1 MLKKITAILISV
13 LLIVSI
19 MPVSIFA
26 AETTSGTTGDCTWTL
41 DGTVLT
47 ISGNGEMG
55 NYSEFE
61 RTPWGWNITE
71 AIIKSGVVNIG
82 SCAFRNR
89 RELASIT
96 IPDSV
101 TSIGYDAFS
110 GCTSLTSITI
120 PDSVT
125 SIGSYAFHDTAYYNN
140 NANWKN
146 DVLYISNHLIKAK
159 DRISGDYVI
168 KGGTKCIA
176 NNAFS
181 NCTGLTSI
189 TIPDSVTSISFGA
202 FQSCT
207 GLTSITIPDSVTS
220 IGYDAFSGC
229 TSLTSITIPDSVTS
243 IGSYAFHDTAYY
255 NNNANW
261 KNDVLYISNH
271 LIKAKDRISG
281 DYVIK
286 GGTKCIANNAFSN
299 CTGLTS
305 ITIPDS
311 VTSISFG
318 AFQSCTGL
326 TSITIPD
333 SVTSIGNSAFY
344 GCTGLKEVHIS
355 SVEKWCNIDF
365 ASNVYYGRD
374 TANPLYYAH
383 NLYINGEKVTDLVIP
398 DSVTNIVDY
407 AFVGCTGLKS
417 VTVPESVE
425 FIGRYAFSACS
436 DDLLMITDNL
446 TAYNYARSNGINL
459 KTNLDLRYPGQENNP
474 VVSFEVLDVSIIE
487 NSCGTQMD
495 DYYYYLKNGKGFSD
509 YFRCIA
515 TYKDGEKRYD
525 FIRMDQLDLKS
536 QETEHWTVGNTYSV
550 KVTAFEGIEG
560 TVNISIIKNPIE
572 KIEIEDVTGEEGLIE
587 QYGYLGYRSDTLS
600 CYWTEPKYKVTLSD
614 GTVLTSASDGLTANY
629 IVIENIKYSLIVD
642 KSIDLGNIHPG
653 DTSVINAELAGM
665 KLSYRLNIVECPF
678 KSIHVDDMNIR
689 KDPTSTW
696 YDYEPQSGFVEL
708 QNGDKLP
715 IESSDFG
722 GSPYVTLDGRKYYIK
737 YNSQMQYNTT
747 FVPGNSYDIATW
759 IGNCRSTYKVNV
771 LESIS
776 VSKIDLLTQPTK
788 TEYIKGE
795 MLDLTGAVLR
805 LYYSDGDYED
815 ITVTESSFFR
825 YYYEVYSTKLSYGGK
840 IYWHCLSNIGSGISV
855 KLNVFQNEF
864 ECIVNVRQSNWK
876 NIEIRDLYGANPTLA
891 VTYKSGAVSEFKIK
905 GIEAVGGYGD
915 ADPWFVNNGGG
926 SKLIYTDI
934 GIFYAETYEW
944 LDGCVWY
951 FNVYLNDKTIKSNT
965 IRGRR
970 SHIIGD
976 LDSDGEITDWDGVT
990 MARYLA
996 GWGVD
1001 ILYKDAL
1008 DLDGDGEIT
1017 DWDGVLLDR
1026 FLAGWDIKLN

>member
-1 MLKKITAILISV
+1 MLKKITAVLISV

-47 ISGNGEMG
+47 IRGNGKMDD
-55 NYSEFE
+55 YSEIG

-71 AIIKSGVVNIG
+71 AIIKNGVVNIG

-189 TIPDSVTSISFGA
+189 TIPDSVTSI
-202 FQSCT
+202 
-207 GLTSITIPDSVTS
+207 
-220 IGYDAFSGC
+220 
-229 TSLTSITIPDSVTS
+229 
-243 IGSYAFHDTAYY
+243 
-255 NNNANW
+255 
-261 KNDVLYISNH
+261 
-271 LIKAKDRISG
+271 
-281 DYVIK
+281 
-286 GGTKCIANNAFSN
+286 
-299 CTGLTS
+299 
-305 ITIPDS
+305 
-311 VTSISFG
+311 
-318 AFQSCTGL
+318 
-326 TSITIPD
+326 
-333 SVTSIGNSAFY
+333 GNSAFY

-383 NLYINGEKVTDLVIP
+383 NLYLNGEKVTDLVIP
-398 DSVTNIVDY
+398 DGVTNIGDY

-425 FIGRYAFSACS
+425 YIGRYAFSACP

-446 TAYNYARSNGINL
+446 IACNYARSNGINL
-459 KTNLDLRYPGQENNP
+459 KTNLDPRYPGQYNNP

-495 DYYYYLKNGKGFSD
+495 DYYYYLKNDKGFSD
-509 YFRCIA
+509 FRCIA

-550 KVTAFEGIEG
+550 KVTAFGGIEG

-587 QYGYLGYRSDTLS
+587 QSGDLGYYSDTVS
-600 CYWTEPKYKVTLSD
+600 YNWTEPKYKVTLSD
-614 GTVLTSASDGLTANY
+614 GTVLTSASDADNANY

-653 DTSVINAELAGM
+653 DTYVINAELADM

-715 IESSDFG
+715 IEPSDFR
-722 GSPYVTLDGRKYYIK
+722 GSPYVTLNGRKYSIEYDR
-737 YNSQMQYNTT
+737 QAQYDTT

-805 LYYSDGDYED
+805 LHYSDGDYED
-815 ITVTESSFFR
+815 ITVTESSFSR

-840 IYWHCLSNIGSGISV
+840 IYWHCLSNIGSSISV

-876 NIEIRDLYGANPTLA
+876 SIEIRDLYGADPTLA
-891 VTYKSGAVSEFKIK
+891 VTYKSGAVSEFNIK
-905 GIEAVGGYGD
+905 GIEAVGGFGD
-915 ADPWFVNNGGG
+915 GDSWSANNGGG

-976 LDSDGEITDWDGVT
+976 LDRDGEITDWDGVT

-996 GWGVD
+996 GWDVD

>member
-1 MLKKITAILISV
+1 MKGAKKMLKKITAILISV

-26 AETTSGTTGDCTWTL
+26 AEVTSGTTGDCTWTL

-47 ISGNGEMG
+47 ISGNGKMDD
-55 NYSEFE
+55 YSDIG

-71 AIIKSGVVNIG
+71 AIIKNGVVNIG
-82 SCAFRNR
+82 SYAFRNR

-125 SIGSYAFHDTAYYNN
+125 SIGDFAFHDTAYYNN
-140 NANWKN
+140 NANWEN

-159 DRISGDYVI
+159 DRVSGDYVI

-176 NNAFS
+176 YNAFS

-189 TIPDSVTSISFGA
+189 TIPDSVTSIG
-202 FQSCT
+202 
-207 GLTSITIPDSVTS
+207 
-220 IGYDAFSGC
+220 GYAFSDC

-243 IGSYAFHDTAYY
+243 IDHD
-255 NNNANW
+255 
-261 KNDVLYISNH
+261 
-271 LIKAKDRISG
+271 
-281 DYVIK
+281 
-286 GGTKCIANNAFSN
+286 AFSG
-299 CTGLTS
+299 CTGLTNV
-305 ITIPDS
+305 TIGNS
-311 VTSISFG
+311 VTR
-318 AFQSCTGL
+318 
-326 TSITIPD
+326 
-333 SVTSIGNSAFY
+333 IGYSAFY

-365 ASNVYYGRD
+365 ASNVYYDRD

-383 NLYINGEKVTDLVIP
+383 NLYLNGEKVTDLVIP
-398 DSVTNIVDY
+398 DGVTNIGDY

-425 FIGRYAFSACS
+425 YIGRYAFSACP

-446 TAYNYARSNGINL
+446 IACNYARSNGINL
-459 KTNLDLRYPGQENNP
+459 KTNLDPRYPGQYNNP

-495 DYYYYLKNGKGFSD
+495 DYYYYLKNDKGFSD
-509 YFRCIA
+509 FRCIA
-515 TYKDGEKRYD
+515 TYKDGEKGYN
-525 FIRMDQLDLKS
+525 FIGMDQLDLKS

-550 KVTAFEGIEG
+550 KVTAFGGIEG

-587 QYGYLGYRSDTLS
+587 QSGDLGYYSDTVS
-600 CYWTEPKYKVTLSD
+600 YNWTEPKYKVTLSD
-614 GTVLTSASDGLTANY
+614 GTVLTSASDADNANY

-653 DTSVINAELAGM
+653 DTYVINAELADM

-696 YDYEPQSGFVEL
+696 YDYEPQSEFVEL

-715 IESSDFG
+715 IEPSDFR
-722 GSPYVTLDGRKYYIK
+722 GSPYVTLNGRKYSIEYDR
-737 YNSQMQYNTT
+737 QAQYDTT

-805 LYYSDGDYED
+805 LHYSDGDYED
-815 ITVTESSFFR
+815 ITVTESSFSR

-840 IYWHCLSNIGSGISV
+840 IYWHCLSNIGSSISV

-876 NIEIRDLYGANPTLA
+876 SIEIRDLYGADPTLA
-891 VTYKSGAVSEFKIK
+891 VTYKSGAVSEFNIK
-905 GIEAVGGYGD
+905 GIEAVGGSGG
-915 ADPWFVNNGGG
+915 ADPWFGNNGGG

-976 LDSDGEITDWDGVT
+976 LDRDGEITDWDGVT

>member
-1 MLKKITAILISV
+1 MLKKITAVLISV

-47 ISGNGEMG
+47 IRGNGKMDD
-55 NYSEFE
+55 YSEIE

-71 AIIKSGVVNIG
+71 AIIKNGVVNIG

-125 SIGSYAFHDTAYYNN
+125 SIGDFAFHDTAYYNN

-189 TIPDSVTSISFGA
+189 TIPDSVTSIDYDA
-202 FQSCT
+202 FSGCTGLTNVTIGNGVLSIDRNAFSYCT

-220 IGYDAFSGC
+220 IG
-229 TSLTSITIPDSVTS
+229 T
-243 IGSYAFHDTAYY
+243 
-255 NNNANW
+255 
-261 KNDVLYISNH
+261 
-271 LIKAKDRISG
+271 
-281 DYVIK
+281 
-286 GGTKCIANNAFSN
+286 
-299 CTGLTS
+299 
-305 ITIPDS
+305 
-311 VTSISFG
+311 
-318 AFQSCTGL
+318 
-326 TSITIPD
+326 
-333 SVTSIGNSAFY
+333 SAFY

-365 ASNVYYGRD
+365 ASGVYYGRD

-383 NLYINGEKVTDLVIP
+383 NLYLNGEKVTDLVIP
-398 DSVTNIVDY
+398 DGVTNIGDY

-425 FIGRYAFSACS
+425 YIGRYAFSACP

-446 TAYNYARSNGINL
+446 IACNYARSNGINL
-459 KTNLDLRYPGQENNP
+459 KTNLDPRYPGQYNNP

-495 DYYYYLKNGKGFSD
+495 DYYYYLKNDKGFSD
-509 YFRCIA
+509 FRCIA
-515 TYKDGEKRYD
+515 TYKDGEKGYN
-525 FIRMDQLDLKS
+525 FIGMDQLDLKS

-550 KVTAFEGIEG
+550 KVTAFGGIEG

-572 KIEIEDVTGEEGLIE
+572 KIEIEDVTGEEGLID
-587 QYGYLGYRSDTLS
+587 QYGDLGYYSDTVS
-600 CYWTEPKYKVTLSD
+600 YNWTEPKYKVTLSD
-614 GTVLTSASDGLTANY
+614 GTVLTSASDGLTVNY
-629 IVIENIKYSLIVD
+629 IVIGNIRYSLIVD

-653 DTSVINAELAGM
+653 DTYVINAELADM

-715 IESSDFG
+715 IESSDFR
-722 GSPYVTLDGRKYYIK
+722 GSPYVTLNGRKYSIEYDR
-737 YNSQMQYNTT
+737 QAQYDTT

-805 LYYSDGDYED
+805 LHYSDGDYED
-815 ITVTESSFFR
+815 MTVTESSFSR

-840 IYWHCLSNIGSGISV
+840 IYWHCLSNIGSSISV

-876 NIEIRDLYGANPTLA
+876 SIEIRDLYGADPTLA
-891 VTYKSGAVSEFKIK
+891 VTYKSGAVSEFNIK
-905 GIEAVGGYGD
+905 GIEAVGGFGD
-915 ADPWFVNNGGG
+915 GDSWSANNGGG

-976 LDSDGEITDWDGVT
+976 LDRDGEITDWDGVT

-996 GWGVD
+996 GWDVD

>member
-26 AETTSGTTGDCTWTL
+26 VETTSGTTGDCTWTL

-47 ISGNGEMG
+47 ISGNGKMDYHE
-55 NYSEFE
+55 
-61 RTPWGWNITE
+61 TPWGKNITE
-71 AIIKSGVVNIG
+71 VIIKEG
-82 SCAFRNR
+82 
-89 RELASIT
+89 
-96 IPDSV
+96 V
-101 TSIGYDAFS
+101 TSIGGRAF
-110 GCTSLTSITI
+110 
-120 PDSVT
+120 
-125 SIGSYAFHDTAYYNN
+125 Y
-140 NANWKN
+140 
-146 DVLYISNHLIKAK
+146 
-159 DRISGDYVI
+159 R
-168 KGGTKCIA
+168 
-176 NNAFS
+176 
-181 NCTGLTSI
+181 
-189 TIPDSVTSISFGA
+189 
-202 FQSCT
+202 CT

-220 IGYDAFSGC
+220 IGSSAF
-229 TSLTSITIPDSVTS
+229 
-243 IGSYAFHDTAYY
+243 Y
-255 NNNANW
+255 
-261 KNDVLYISNH
+261 
-271 LIKAKDRISG
+271 R
-281 DYVIK
+281 
-286 GGTKCIANNAFSN
+286 

-311 VTSISFG
+311 VTNIGDYAFSSCTGLMNVTIPDSVTSIG
-318 AFQSCTGL
+318 EHAFSGCTGLTSITIPDSVTNIGDYAFSGCTGLKEVHISSIEKWCNINFEDSYANPLYYAHDLYLNGEKIVNLVIPDSVTSIGNYAFSGCTGL

-333 SVTSIGNSAFY
+333 SVTSIGNYAFS
-344 GCTGLKEVHIS
+344 GCTGLTSITIPDSVTSIGSLAFDSCKIKELIIADGSKTVTGTMVICRRTLEKVTIPDSVTSIGSLAFRHCGSLNEVHITS
-355 SVEKWCNIDF
+355 IEKWCNIDF
-365 ASNVYYGRD
+365 ASHIEGP
-374 TANPLYYAH
+374 ANPLYYAH
-383 NLYINGEKVTDLVIP
+383 NLYLNGEKVTDLVIP
-398 DSVTNIVDY
+398 DGVTNIGDY

-425 FIGRYAFSACS
+425 YIGRYAFSACP

-446 TAYNYARSNGINL
+446 IACDYARSNGINL
-459 KTNLDLRYPGQENNP
+459 KTNLDPRYPGQENNP

-525 FIRMDQLDLKS
+525 FIRMYQLDLKS

-550 KVTAFEGIEG
+550 KVTAFGGIEG

-572 KIEIEDVTGEEGLIE
+572 KIEIEDVTGEEGLID
-587 QYGYLGYRSDTLS
+587 QYGGLGYRSDTVS
-600 CYWTEPKYKVTLSD
+600 YNWTEPKYKVTLSD
-614 GTVLTSASDGLTANY
+614 GTVLTSASDADNANY
-629 IVIENIKYSLIVD
+629 IVIGNIKYPLIVD

-653 DTSVINAELAGM
+653 DTYVINAELAGM

-696 YDYEPQSGFVEL
+696 YDYEPQNGFVEL

-722 GSPYVTLDGRKYYIK
+722 GSPYVTLDGRRYSIK
-737 YNSQMQYNTT
+737 YDRQAQYDTT

-805 LYYSDGDYED
+805 LHYSDGDYED
-815 ITVTESSFFR
+815 ITVTESSFSR

-840 IYWHCLSNIGSGISV
+840 IYWHCLSNIGSSISV

-876 NIEIRDLYGANPTLA
+876 SIEIRDLYGSDPTLA
-891 VTYKSGAVSEFKIK
+891 VTYKSGAVSEFNIK
-905 GIEAVGGYGD
+905 GIEAVGASGG
-915 ADPWFVNNGGG
+915 ADPWFGNNGGG

-1001 ILYKDAL
+1001 ILFKDAL

>member
-47 ISGNGEMG
+47 ISGNGKMDD
-55 NYSEFE
+55 YSDIG

-71 AIIKSGVVNIG
+71 AIIKNGVVNIG
-82 SCAFRNR
+82 SYAFRNR

-176 NNAFS
+176 DDAFS
-181 NCTGLTSI
+181 NCTGLK
-189 TIPDSVTSISFGA
+189 SV
-202 FQSCT
+202 
-207 GLTSITIPDSVTS
+207 TIPDSVTS
-220 IGYDAFSGC
+220 IGGYSFSDC
-229 TSLTSITIPDSVTS
+229 TSL
-243 IGSYAFHDTAYY
+243 
-255 NNNANW
+255 
-261 KNDVLYISNH
+261 K
-271 LIKAKDRISG
+271 
-281 DYVIK
+281 
-286 GGTKCIANNAFSN
+286 
-299 CTGLTS
+299 
-305 ITIPDS
+305 
-311 VTSISFG
+311 
-318 AFQSCTGL
+318 
-326 TSITIPD
+326 SITIPD

-383 NLYINGEKVTDLVIP
+383 NLYLNGEKVTDLVIP
-398 DSVTNIVDY
+398 DGVTNIGDY
-407 AFVGCTGLKS
+407 AFIGCTGLKS

-425 FIGRYAFSACS
+425 YIGRYAFSACP

-446 TAYNYARSNGINL
+446 IACDYARSNGINL
-459 KTNLDLRYPGQENNP
+459 KTNLDPRYPGQENNP

-509 YFRCIA
+509 FRCIA

-550 KVTAFEGIEG
+550 KVTAFGGIEG

-587 QYGYLGYRSDTLS
+587 QSGDLGYYSDTVS
-600 CYWTEPKYKVTLSD
+600 YNWTEPKYKVTLSD
-614 GTVLTSASDGLTANY
+614 GTVLKSTSDADNANY
-629 IVIENIKYSLIVD
+629 IVIGNIKYSLIVD

-653 DTSVINAELAGM
+653 DTYVINAELAGM

-722 GSPYVTLDGRKYYIK
+722 GSPYVTLDGRKYYIE
-737 YNSQMQYNTT
+737 YNSQMQYDTS

-815 ITVTESSFFR
+815 ITVTESSFSR

-840 IYWHCLSNIGSGISV
+840 IYWHCLSNIGSSISV

-876 NIEIRDLYGANPTLA
+876 SIEIRDLYGSDPTLA
-891 VTYKSGAVSEFKIK
+891 VTYKSGAVSEFNIK
-905 GIEAVGGYGD
+905 GIEAVGASGD
-915 ADPWFVNNGGG
+915 ADPWFGNNGGG

-996 GWGVD
+996 GWDVD

>member
-1 MLKKITAILISV
+1 MLKKIAAILISV
-13 LLIVSI
+13 LLIVPI

-82 SCAFRNR
+82 SYAFRNR
-89 RELASIT
+89 SELASIT

-101 TSIGYDAFS
+101 TRIGEDAF
-110 GCTSLTSITI
+110 
-120 PDSVT
+120 
-125 SIGSYAFHDTAYYNN
+125 YNTAYYNN
-140 NANWKN
+140 NANWEN

-159 DRISGDYVI
+159 NRISGAYVI
-168 KGGTKCIA
+168 KDGTKCIA
-176 NNAFS
+176 DHAFS
-181 NCTGLTSI
+181 YCTGLTSI
-189 TIPDSVTSISFGA
+189 TV
-202 FQSCT
+202 
-207 GLTSITIPDSVTS
+207 PDSVTS
-220 IGYDAFSGC
+220 IGKYAFSGC
-229 TSLTSITIPDSVTS
+229 T
-243 IGSYAFHDTAYY
+243 
-255 NNNANW
+255 
-261 KNDVLYISNH
+261 
-271 LIKAKDRISG
+271 
-281 DYVIK
+281 
-286 GGTKCIANNAFSN
+286 
-299 CTGLTS
+299 GLT
-305 ITIPDS
+305 
-311 VTSISFG
+311 
-318 AFQSCTGL
+318 
-326 TSITIPD
+326 
-333 SVTSIGNSAFY
+333 
-344 GCTGLKEVHIS
+344 EVHIS
-355 SVEKWCNIDF
+355 SVEKWCNIGF

-383 NLYINGEKVTDLVIP
+383 DLYLNGEKVTDLVIP
-398 DSVTNIVDY
+398 DGVTNIVDY

-459 KTNLDLRYPGQENNP
+459 KTNLDLRYPDQENNP

-515 TYKDGEKRYD
+515 TYKDGEKLYS

-550 KVTAFEGIEG
+550 KVTAFGGIEG

-587 QYGYLGYRSDTLS
+587 QYGHLGYYSDTLS
-600 CYWTEPKYKVTLSD
+600 YYWTEPKYKVTLSD
-614 GTVLTSASDGLTANY
+614 GTVLTSTSDGLTANY

-653 DTSVINAELAGM
+653 DTRVINAELAGM
-665 KLSYRLNIVECPF
+665 KLSYRLNIVGCPF

-722 GSPYVTLDGRKYYIK
+722 GSPYVTLDGRKYYIE
-737 YNSQMQYNTT
+737 YNSQMQYDAT

-795 MLDLTGAVLR
+795 MLDLTGAELR
-805 LYYSDGDYED
+805 IHYSDGDYED
-815 ITVTESSFFR
+815 ITVTESSFSR

-876 NIEIRDLYGANPTLA
+876 SIEIRDLYGANPTLA

-905 GIEAVGGYGD
+905 GIEAVGGSGD
-915 ADPWFVNNGGG
+915 GDPWSCNNGGG
-926 SKLIYTDI
+926 SKLIYTEI

-970 SHIIGD
+970 NYITVGD
-976 LDSDGEITDWDGVT
+976 LDRDGEITDWDGVT

-1008 DLDGDGEIT
+1008 DLDGDGAIT

>member
-26 AETTSGTTGDCTWTL
+26 AEVTSGTTGDCTWTL

-47 ISGNGEMG
+47 ISGNGKMDD
-55 NYSEFE
+55 YSDIG

-71 AIIKSGVVNIG
+71 AIIKNGVVNIG
-82 SCAFRNR
+82 SYAFRNR

-101 TSIGYDAFS
+101 TSIGWQAFS
-110 GCTSLTSITI
+110 GCTGLTTITI

-125 SIGSYAFHDTAYYNN
+125 SIGDFAFHDTAYYNN
-140 NANWKN
+140 NANWEN

-159 DRISGDYVI
+159 VRISGDYVI

-176 NNAFS
+176 YNAFS

-189 TIPDSVTSISFGA
+189 TIPDSVTSIGGYA
-202 FQSCT
+202 FYGCTSLTSITIPDSVTSIDHDAFSGCTGLTNVTIGNGVLSIDRNAFSYCT

-220 IGYDAFSGC
+220 IG
-229 TSLTSITIPDSVTS
+229 T
-243 IGSYAFHDTAYY
+243 
-255 NNNANW
+255 
-261 KNDVLYISNH
+261 
-271 LIKAKDRISG
+271 
-281 DYVIK
+281 
-286 GGTKCIANNAFSN
+286 
-299 CTGLTS
+299 
-305 ITIPDS
+305 
-311 VTSISFG
+311 
-318 AFQSCTGL
+318 
-326 TSITIPD
+326 
-333 SVTSIGNSAFY
+333 SAFY

-365 ASNVYYGRD
+365 ASGVYHDRD

-383 NLYINGEKVTDLVIP
+383 NLYLNGEKVTDLVIP
-398 DSVTNIVDY
+398 DGVTNIGDY

-425 FIGRYAFSACS
+425 YIGRYAFSACP

-446 TAYNYARSNGINL
+446 IACNYARSNGINL
-459 KTNLDLRYPGQENNP
+459 KTNLDPRYPGQYNNP

-495 DYYYYLKNGKGFSD
+495 DYYYYLKNDKGFSD
-509 YFRCIA
+509 FRCIA

-550 KVTAFEGIEG
+550 KVTAFGGIEG

-587 QYGYLGYRSDTLS
+587 QSGDLGYYSDTVS
-600 CYWTEPKYKVTLSD
+600 YNWTEPKYKVTLSD
-614 GTVLTSASDGLTANY
+614 GTVLTSASDADNANY

-653 DTSVINAELAGM
+653 DTYVINAELADM

-715 IESSDFG
+715 IEPSDFR
-722 GSPYVTLDGRKYYIK
+722 GSPYVTLNGRKYSIEYDR
-737 YNSQMQYNTT
+737 QAQYDTT

-805 LYYSDGDYED
+805 LHYSDGDYED
-815 ITVTESSFFR
+815 ITVTESSFSR

-840 IYWHCLSNIGSGISV
+840 IYWHCLSNIGSSISV

-876 NIEIRDLYGANPTLA
+876 SIEIRDLYGADPTLA
-891 VTYKSGAVSEFKIK
+891 VTYKSGAVSEFNIK
-905 GIEAVGGYGD
+905 GIEAVGGSGG
-915 ADPWFVNNGGG
+915 ADPWFGNNGGG

-976 LDSDGEITDWDGVT
+976 LDRDGEITDWDGVT

>member
-26 AETTSGTTGDCTWTL
+26 AEVTSGTTGDCTWTL

-89 RELASIT
+89 SELASIT

-101 TSIGYDAFS
+101 TRIGDDAF
-110 GCTSLTSITI
+110 
-120 PDSVT
+120 
-125 SIGSYAFHDTAYYNN
+125 YNTAYYNN
-140 NANWKN
+140 NANWEN

-159 DRISGDYVI
+159 NRISGAYVI
-168 KGGTKCIA
+168 KDGTKCIA
-176 NNAFS
+176 NSAFS
-181 NCTGLTSI
+181 HCTGLTSI
-189 TIPDSVTSISFGA
+189 TIPDSMTSISFGA

-220 IGYDAFSGC
+220 IG
-229 TSLTSITIPDSVTS
+229 
-243 IGSYAFHDTAYY
+243 
-255 NNNANW
+255 
-261 KNDVLYISNH
+261 
-271 LIKAKDRISG
+271 R
-281 DYVIK
+281 
-286 GGTKCIANNAFSN
+286 
-299 CTGLTS
+299 
-305 ITIPDS
+305 
-311 VTSISFG
+311 
-318 AFQSCTGL
+318 
-326 TSITIPD
+326 
-333 SVTSIGNSAFY
+333 SAFY
-344 GCTGLKEVHIS
+344 SCTGLKEVHIS

-383 NLYINGEKVTDLVIP
+383 NLYLNDEKVTDLVIP
-398 DSVTNIVDY
+398 DSVTNIGDN

-459 KTNLDLRYPGQENNP
+459 KTSLDPRYPGQYNNP

-495 DYYYYLKNGKGFSD
+495 DYYYYLKNGKGFSN
-509 YFRCIA
+509 FRCIA
-515 TYKDGEKRYD
+515 TYKDGEKGYD
-525 FIRMDQLDLKS
+525 FISMDQLDLKS

-550 KVTAFEGIEG
+550 KVTAFGGIEG

-587 QYGYLGYRSDTLS
+587 QYGGLGYYSDTLS
-600 CYWTEPKYKVTLSD
+600 YYWTEPKYKVTLSD
-614 GTVLTSASDGLTANY
+614 GTVLTSTSDAGNDNY
-629 IVIENIKYSLIVD
+629 IVIGNIQYSLIVD

-653 DTSVINAELAGM
+653 DTRVINAELAGM
-665 KLSYRLNIVECPF
+665 KSDYRLNIAECPF

-715 IESSDFG
+715 IEPPDFR
-722 GSPYVTLDGRKYYIK
+722 GSPYVTLDGRKYYIE
-737 YNSQMQYNTT
+737 YNSQMQYDTI

-795 MLDLTGAVLR
+795 MLDLTGAELR
-805 LYYSDGDYED
+805 LHYSDGDYED
-815 ITVTESSFFR
+815 ITVTESSYSHGF
-825 YYYEVYSTKLSYGGK
+825 YGYYEVYSTKLSCGDEIGG
-840 IYWHCLSNIGSGISV
+840 HCLSNIGSSISV

-876 NIEIRDLYGANPTLA
+876 SIEIRDLYGADPTLA

-905 GIEAVGGYGD
+905 GIEAVGGYGG
-915 ADPWFVNNGGG
+915 ADPWFAVNNDSGPQP
-926 SKLIYTDI
+926 IYTDI

>member
-47 ISGNGEMG
+47 ISGNGKMDD
-55 NYSEFE
+55 YSDIV

-71 AIIKSGVVNIG
+71 AIIKNGVVNIG
-82 SCAFRNR
+82 SYAFRNR

-101 TSIGYDAFS
+101 TSIGWQAFS
-110 GCTSLTSITI
+110 GCMQLTNITI

-125 SIGSYAFHDTAYYNN
+125 RIEEDAFYDTAYDND
-140 NANWKN
+140 NANWEN

-159 DRISGDYVI
+159 DTINGVYVI
-168 KGGTKCIA
+168 KDGTKCIA
-176 NNAFS
+176 NYAF
-181 NCTGLTSI
+181 TR
-189 TIPDSVTSISFGA
+189 
-202 FQSCT
+202 CT

-220 IGYDAFSGC
+220 IGGYAFSHC

-243 IGSYAFHDTAYY
+243 IDHD
-255 NNNANW
+255 
-261 KNDVLYISNH
+261 
-271 LIKAKDRISG
+271 
-281 DYVIK
+281 
-286 GGTKCIANNAFSN
+286 AFSG
-299 CTGLTS
+299 CTGLTNV
-305 ITIPDS
+305 TIGNS
-311 VTSISFG
+311 VTRIGYS
-318 AFQSCTGL
+318 AFYGCTSL
-326 TSITIPD
+326 TNITIPD

-383 NLYINGEKVTDLVIP
+383 NLYLNGEKVTDLVIP
-398 DSVTNIVDY
+398 DGVTNIGDY

-425 FIGRYAFSACS
+425 YIGRYAFSACP

-446 TAYNYARSNGINL
+446 IACDYARSNGINL
-459 KTNLDLRYPGQENNP
+459 KTNLDPRYPGQYNNP

-509 YFRCIA
+509 FRCIA

-550 KVTAFEGIEG
+550 KVTAFGGIEG

-587 QYGYLGYRSDTLS
+587 QSGDLGYYSDTVS
-600 CYWTEPKYKVTLSD
+600 YNWTEPKYKVTLSD
-614 GTVLTSASDGLTANY
+614 GTVLKSTSDADNANY
-629 IVIENIKYSLIVD
+629 IAIGNIKYSLIVD

-653 DTSVINAELAGM
+653 DTYVINAELAGM

-722 GSPYVTLDGRKYYIK
+722 GSPYVTLDGRKYYIE
-737 YNSQMQYNTT
+737 YNSQMQYDTS

-815 ITVTESSFFR
+815 ITVTESSFSR

-840 IYWHCLSNIGSGISV
+840 IYWHCLSNIGSSISV

-876 NIEIRDLYGANPTLA
+876 SIEIRDLYGADPTLA
-891 VTYKSGAVSEFKIK
+891 VTYKSGSVSEFNIK
-905 GIEAVGGYGD
+905 GIEAVGGSGG
-915 ADPWFVNNGGG
+915 ADPWFGNNGGG

-1001 ILYKDAL
+1001 ILFKDAL

>member
-47 ISGNGEMG
+47 ISGNGKMDD
-55 NYSEFE
+55 YSDIG

-71 AIIKSGVVNIG
+71 AIIKNGVVNIG
-82 SCAFRNR
+82 SYAFRNR

-101 TSIGYDAFS
+101 TSIGWQAFS
-110 GCTSLTSITI
+110 GCMQLTNITI

-125 SIGSYAFHDTAYYNN
+125 RIGEDAFSDTAYYND
-140 NANWKN
+140 NANWEN
-146 DVLYISNHLIKAK
+146 NVLYISNHLIKAK
-159 DRISGDYVI
+159 SRISGDYVI

-176 NNAFS
+176 DNAFS
-181 NCTGLTSI
+181 NCTGLTS
-189 TIPDSVTSISFGA
+189 V
-202 FQSCT
+202 
-207 GLTSITIPDSVTS
+207 TIPDSVTS
-220 IGYDAFSGC
+220 IGGYAFSHC
-229 TSLTSITIPDSVTS
+229 TS
-243 IGSYAFHDTAYY
+243 
-255 NNNANW
+255 
-261 KNDVLYISNH
+261 
-271 LIKAKDRISG
+271 
-281 DYVIK
+281 
-286 GGTKCIANNAFSN
+286 
-299 CTGLTS
+299 
-305 ITIPDS
+305 
-311 VTSISFG
+311 
-318 AFQSCTGL
+318 L

-383 NLYINGEKVTDLVIP
+383 NLYLNGEKVTDLVIP
-398 DSVTNIVDY
+398 DGVTNIGDY

-425 FIGRYAFSACS
+425 YIGRYAFSACP

-446 TAYNYARSNGINL
+446 IACDYARSNGINL
-459 KTNLDLRYPGQENNP
+459 KTNLDPRYPGQYNNP

-509 YFRCIA
+509 FRCIA

-525 FIRMDQLDLKS
+525 FITMDQLDLKS

-550 KVTAFEGIEG
+550 KVTAFGGIEG

-587 QYGYLGYRSDTLS
+587 QSGDLGYYSDTVS
-600 CYWTEPKYKVTLSD
+600 YNWTEPKYKVTLSD
-614 GTVLTSASDGLTANY
+614 GTVLKSTSDADNANY
-629 IVIENIKYSLIVD
+629 IVIGNIKYSLIVD

-653 DTSVINAELAGM
+653 DTYVINAELAGM

-715 IESSDFG
+715 IEPSDFR
-722 GSPYVTLDGRKYYIK
+722 GSPYVTLDGRKYYIE
-737 YNSQMQYNTT
+737 YNSQMQYDTS

-805 LYYSDGDYED
+805 LHYSDGDYED
-815 ITVTESSFFR
+815 ITVTESSFSR

-840 IYWHCLSNIGSGISV
+840 IYWHCLSNIGSSISV

-876 NIEIRDLYGANPTLA
+876 SIEIRDLYGSDPTLA
-891 VTYKSGAVSEFKIK
+891 VTYKSGAVSEFNIK
-905 GIEAVGGYGD
+905 GIEAVGASGG
-915 ADPWFVNNGGG
+915 ADPWFGNNGGG

-1001 ILYKDAL
+1001 ILFKDAL

>member
-1 MLKKITAILISV
+1 MLKKITAVLISV

-47 ISGNGEMG
+47 IRGNGKMDD
-55 NYSEFE
+55 YSEIE

-71 AIIKSGVVNIG
+71 AIIKNGVVNIG

-101 TSIGYDAFS
+101 TSIGYDAFF

-125 SIGSYAFHDTAYYNN
+125 SIGDFAFHDTAYYNN

-189 TIPDSVTSISFGA
+189 TIPDSVTSIDNSA
-202 FQSCT
+202 F
-207 GLTSITIPDSVTS
+207 
-220 IGYDAFSGC
+220 YGC

-243 IGSYAFHDTAYY
+243 IG
-255 NNNANW
+255 
-261 KNDVLYISNH
+261 
-271 LIKAKDRISG
+271 
-281 DYVIK
+281 
-286 GGTKCIANNAFSN
+286 
-299 CTGLTS
+299 
-305 ITIPDS
+305 
-311 VTSISFG
+311 
-318 AFQSCTGL
+318 
-326 TSITIPD
+326 
-333 SVTSIGNSAFY
+333 NSAFS

-383 NLYINGEKVTDLVIP
+383 NLYLNGEKVTDLVIP
-398 DSVTNIVDY
+398 DGVTNIGDY

-425 FIGRYAFSACS
+425 YIGRYAFSACP

-446 TAYNYARSNGINL
+446 IACNYARSNGINL
-459 KTNLDLRYPGQENNP
+459 KTNLDPRYPGQYNNP

-495 DYYYYLKNGKGFSD
+495 DYYYYLKNDKGFSHL
-509 YFRCIA
+509 RCIA

-525 FIRMDQLDLKS
+525 FIGMDQLDLKS

-550 KVTAFEGIEG
+550 KVTAFGGIEG

-587 QYGYLGYRSDTLS
+587 QSGDLGYYSDTIS
-600 CYWTEPKYKVTLSD
+600 YNWTAPKYKVTLSD
-614 GTVLTSASDGLTANY
+614 GTVLKSTSDADKANY
-629 IVIENIKYSLIVD
+629 IVIGNIKYSLIVD

-653 DTSVINAELAGM
+653 DTYVINAELADM

-715 IESSDFG
+715 IEPSDFR
-722 GSPYVTLDGRKYYIK
+722 GSPYVTLNGRKYSIEYDR
-737 YNSQMQYNTT
+737 QAQYDTT

-805 LYYSDGDYED
+805 LHYSDGDYED
-815 ITVTESSFFR
+815 ITVTESSFSR

-840 IYWHCLSNIGSGISV
+840 IYWHCLSNIGSSISV

-876 NIEIRDLYGANPTLA
+876 SIEIRDLYGADPTLA
-891 VTYKSGAVSEFKIK
+891 VTYKSGAVSEFNIK
-905 GIEAVGGYGD
+905 GIEAVGGSGGD
-915 ADPWFVNNGGG
+915 DSWSVNNGGG

-976 LDSDGEITDWDGVT
+976 LDRDGEITDWDGVT

>member
-1 MLKKITAILISV
+1 MKGAKKMLKKITAVLISV

-47 ISGNGEMG
+47 IRGNGKMDD
-55 NYSEFE
+55 YSEIG

-71 AIIKSGVVNIG
+71 AIIKNGVVNIG

-189 TIPDSVTSISFGA
+189 TIPDSVTSI
-202 FQSCT
+202 
-207 GLTSITIPDSVTS
+207 
-220 IGYDAFSGC
+220 
-229 TSLTSITIPDSVTS
+229 
-243 IGSYAFHDTAYY
+243 
-255 NNNANW
+255 
-261 KNDVLYISNH
+261 
-271 LIKAKDRISG
+271 
-281 DYVIK
+281 
-286 GGTKCIANNAFSN
+286 
-299 CTGLTS
+299 
-305 ITIPDS
+305 
-311 VTSISFG
+311 
-318 AFQSCTGL
+318 
-326 TSITIPD
+326 
-333 SVTSIGNSAFY
+333 GNSAFY

-383 NLYINGEKVTDLVIP
+383 ILYLNGEKVTDLVIP
-398 DSVTNIVDY
+398 DGVTNIGDY

-425 FIGRYAFSACS
+425 YIGRYAFSACP

-446 TAYNYARSNGINL
+446 IACNYARSNGINL
-459 KTNLDLRYPGQENNP
+459 KTNLDPRYPGQYNNP

-495 DYYYYLKNGKGFSD
+495 DYYYYLKNDKGFSD
-509 YFRCIA
+509 FRCIA

-550 KVTAFEGIEG
+550 KVTAFGGIEG

-587 QYGYLGYRSDTLS
+587 QSGDLGYYSDTVS
-600 CYWTEPKYKVTLSD
+600 YNWTEPKYKVTLSD
-614 GTVLTSASDGLTANY
+614 GTVLTSASDADNANY

-653 DTSVINAELAGM
+653 DTYVINAELADM

-715 IESSDFG
+715 IEPSDFR
-722 GSPYVTLDGRKYYIK
+722 GSPYVTLNGRKYSIEYDR
-737 YNSQMQYNTT
+737 QAQYDTT

-805 LYYSDGDYED
+805 LHYSDGDYED
-815 ITVTESSFFR
+815 ITVTESSFSR

-840 IYWHCLSNIGSGISV
+840 IYWHCLSNIGSSISV

-876 NIEIRDLYGANPTLA
+876 SIEIRDLYGADPTLA
-891 VTYKSGAVSEFKIK
+891 VTYKSGAVSEFNIK
-905 GIEAVGGYGD
+905 GIEAVGGSGG
-915 ADPWFVNNGGG
+915 ADPWFGNNGGG

-976 LDSDGEITDWDGVT
+976 LDRDGEITDWDGVT

>member
-1 MLKKITAILISV
+1 MLKKITAILISL

-47 ISGNGEMG
+47 ISGNGKMDYHNE
-55 NYSEFE
+55 
-61 RTPWGWNITE
+61 TPWGKNITE
-71 AIIKSGVVNIG
+71 VIIKEG
-82 SCAFRNR
+82 
-89 RELASIT
+89 
-96 IPDSV
+96 V
-101 TSIGYDAFS
+101 TSISGRAFYRCA
-110 GCTSLTSITI
+110 GLTSITI

-125 SIGSYAFHDTAYYNN
+125 SVGS
-140 NANWKN
+140 
-146 DVLYISNHLIKAK
+146 
-159 DRISGDYVI
+159 
-168 KGGTKCIA
+168 
-176 NNAFS
+176 NAFYG
-181 NCTGLTSI
+181 CTGLTSI
-189 TIPDSVTSISFGA
+189 TIPDSVTSIGECA
-202 FQSCT
+202 FSGCTGLKEVHISSIEKWCSINFEDSYANPLYYAHDLYLNGEKIVNLVIPDSVTSIGNYAFSGCT

-220 IGYDAFSGC
+220 IGYGTFSG
-229 TSLTSITIPDSVTS
+229 
-243 IGSYAFHDTAYY
+243 
-255 NNNANW
+255 
-261 KNDVLYISNH
+261 
-271 LIKAKDRISG
+271 
-281 DYVIK
+281 
-286 GGTKCIANNAFSN
+286 
-299 CTGLTS
+299 
-305 ITIPDS
+305 
-311 VTSISFG
+311 
-318 AFQSCTGL
+318 CTGL

-333 SVTSIGNSAFY
+333 SVTSIGNYAFS
-344 GCTGLKEVHIS
+344 GCTGLTSITIPDSVTSIGSLAFDSCKIKELIIADGSKTVTGTMVICRRTLEKVTIPDSVTSIGSLAFRHCGSLNEVHITS
-355 SVEKWCNIDF
+355 IEKWCNIDF
-365 ASNVYYGRD
+365 ASHIEGP
-374 TANPLYYAH
+374 ANPLYYAH
-383 NLYINGEKVTDLVIP
+383 NLYLNGEKVTDLVIP
-398 DSVTNIVDY
+398 DGVTNIGDY
-407 AFVGCTGLKS
+407 AFIGCTSLKS

-425 FIGRYAFSACS
+425 YIGRYAFSACS

-446 TAYNYARSNGINL
+446 AAYNYARSNGINL
-459 KTNLDLRYPGQENNP
+459 KTNLDLRYPDQENNP

-515 TYKDGEKRYD
+515 TYKDGEKLYS

-550 KVTAFEGIEG
+550 KVTAFGGIEG

-587 QYGYLGYRSDTLS
+587 QYGDLGYRSDTIS
-600 CYWTEPKYKVTLSD
+600 YNWTEPKYKVTLSD
-614 GTVLTSASDGLTANY
+614 GTVLKSTSDGLTYNY
-629 IVIENIKYSLIVD
+629 IVIENIRYSLIVD

-653 DTSVINAELAGM
+653 DTYVINAELAGM
-665 KLSYRLNIVECPF
+665 KSGYRLNIVECPF

-722 GSPYVTLDGRKYYIK
+722 GSPYVTLDGRKYYIE
-737 YNSQMQYNTT
+737 YNSQMQYDTS

-795 MLDLTGAVLR
+795 MLDLTGAELR
-805 LYYSDGDYED
+805 LHYSDGDYED
-815 ITVTESSFFR
+815 ITVTKSSFSR
-825 YYYEVYSTKLSYGGK
+825 YYYEVYSTKLSCGGK
-840 IYWHCLSNIGSGISV
+840 IYWHCLSNIGSSISV

-876 NIEIRDLYGANPTLA
+876 SIEIRDLYGADPTLA

-905 GIEAVGGYGD
+905 GVEAVGGSGGGD
-915 ADPWFVNNGGG
+915 SWSANNDGG
-926 SKLIYTDI
+926 SKLIYTEI
-934 GIFYAETYEW
+934 GIFYAETYGW

-970 SHIIGD
+970 NYITVGD
-976 LDSDGEITDWDGVT
+976 LDRDGEITDWDGVT

-996 GWGVD
+996 GWDVD

>member
-26 AETTSGTTGDCTWTL
+26 AEVTSGTTGDCTWTL

-47 ISGNGEMG
+47 ISGNGKMDD
-55 NYSEFE
+55 YSDIG

-71 AIIKSGVVNIG
+71 AIIKNGVVNIG
-82 SCAFRNR
+82 SYAFRNR

-101 TSIGYDAFS
+101 TSIGWQAFS
-110 GCTSLTSITI
+110 GCTGLTTITI

-125 SIGSYAFHDTAYYNN
+125 SIGDFAFHDTAYYNN
-140 NANWKN
+140 NANWEN

-159 DRISGDYVI
+159 VRISGDYVI

-176 NNAFS
+176 YNAFS

-189 TIPDSVTSISFGA
+189 TIPDSVTSIGGYA
-202 FQSCT
+202 FYGCTSLTSITIPDSVTSIDHDAFSGCTGLTNVTIGNGVLSIDRNAFSYCT

-220 IGYDAFSGC
+220 IG
-229 TSLTSITIPDSVTS
+229 T
-243 IGSYAFHDTAYY
+243 
-255 NNNANW
+255 
-261 KNDVLYISNH
+261 
-271 LIKAKDRISG
+271 
-281 DYVIK
+281 
-286 GGTKCIANNAFSN
+286 
-299 CTGLTS
+299 
-305 ITIPDS
+305 
-311 VTSISFG
+311 
-318 AFQSCTGL
+318 
-326 TSITIPD
+326 
-333 SVTSIGNSAFY
+333 SAFY

-365 ASNVYYGRD
+365 ASGVYHDRD

-383 NLYINGEKVTDLVIP
+383 NLYLNGEKVTDLVIP
-398 DSVTNIVDY
+398 DGVTNIGDY

-425 FIGRYAFSACS
+425 YIGRYAFSACP

-446 TAYNYARSNGINL
+446 IACDYARSNGINL
-459 KTNLDLRYPGQENNP
+459 KTNLDPRYPGQENNP

-550 KVTAFEGIEG
+550 KVTAFGGIEG

-587 QYGYLGYRSDTLS
+587 QSGDLGYYSDTVS
-600 CYWTEPKYKVTLSD
+600 YNWTEPKYKVTLSD
-614 GTVLTSASDGLTANY
+614 GTVLTSASDADNANY

-653 DTSVINAELAGM
+653 DTYVINAELADM

-715 IESSDFG
+715 IEPSDFR
-722 GSPYVTLDGRKYYIK
+722 GSPYVTLNGRKYSIEYDR
-737 YNSQMQYNTT
+737 QAQYDTT

-805 LYYSDGDYED
+805 LHYSDGDYED
-815 ITVTESSFFR
+815 ITVTESSFSR

-840 IYWHCLSNIGSGISV
+840 IYWHCLSNIGSSISV

-876 NIEIRDLYGANPTLA
+876 SIEIRDLYGADPTLA
-891 VTYKSGAVSEFKIK
+891 VTYKSGAVSEFNIK
-905 GIEAVGGYGD
+905 GIEAVGGSGG
-915 ADPWFVNNGGG
+915 ADPWFGNNGGG

-976 LDSDGEITDWDGVT
+976 LDRDGEITDWDGVT

-996 GWGVD
+996 GWDVD

>member
-1 MLKKITAILISV
+1 M
-13 LLIVSI
+13 
-19 MPVSIFA
+19 
-26 AETTSGTTGDCTWTL
+26 
-41 DGTVLT
+41 
-47 ISGNGEMG
+47 
-55 NYSEFE
+55 
-61 RTPWGWNITE
+61 
-71 AIIKSGVVNIG
+71 
-82 SCAFRNR
+82 
-89 RELASIT
+89 
-96 IPDSV
+96 
-101 TSIGYDAFS
+101 TSIGNYAFS
-110 GCTSLTSITI
+110 G
-120 PDSVT
+120 
-125 SIGSYAFHDTAYYNN
+125 
-140 NANWKN
+140 
-146 DVLYISNHLIKAK
+146 
-159 DRISGDYVI
+159 
-168 KGGTKCIA
+168 
-176 NNAFS
+176 
-181 NCTGLTSI
+181 
-189 TIPDSVTSISFGA
+189 
-202 FQSCT
+202 CT

-220 IGYDAFSGC
+220 IGSLAFDSCKIKELIIADGSKTVTGTMVIC
-229 TSLTSITIPDSVTS
+229 RRTLEKVTIPDSVTS
-243 IGSYAFHDTAYY
+243 IGSLAFRHCGSL
-255 NNNANW
+255 N
-261 KNDVLYISNH
+261 
-271 LIKAKDRISG
+271 
-281 DYVIK
+281 
-286 GGTKCIANNAFSN
+286 
-299 CTGLTS
+299 
-305 ITIPDS
+305 
-311 VTSISFG
+311 
-318 AFQSCTGL
+318 
-326 TSITIPD
+326 
-333 SVTSIGNSAFY
+333 
-344 GCTGLKEVHIS
+344 EVHITS
-355 SVEKWCNIDF
+355 IEKWCNIDF
-365 ASNVYYGRD
+365 ASHIEGP
-374 TANPLYYAH
+374 ANPLYYAH
-383 NLYINGEKVTDLVIP
+383 NLYLNGEKVTDLVIP
-398 DSVTNIVDY
+398 DGVTNIGDY
-407 AFVGCTGLKS
+407 AFIGCTSLKS

-425 FIGRYAFSACS
+425 YIGRYAFSACS

-446 TAYNYARSNGINL
+446 AAYNYARSNGINL
-459 KTNLDLRYPGQENNP
+459 KTNLDLRYPDQENNP

-515 TYKDGEKRYD
+515 TYKDGEKLYS

-550 KVTAFEGIEG
+550 KVTAFGGIEG

-587 QYGYLGYRSDTLS
+587 QYGDLGYRSDTIS
-600 CYWTEPKYKVTLSD
+600 YNWTEPKYKVTLSD
-614 GTVLTSASDGLTANY
+614 GTVLKSTSDGLTYNY
-629 IVIENIKYSLIVD
+629 IVIENIRYSLIVD

-653 DTSVINAELAGM
+653 DTYVINAELAGM
-665 KLSYRLNIVECPF
+665 KSGYRLNIVECPF

-722 GSPYVTLDGRKYYIK
+722 GSPYVTLDGRKYYIE
-737 YNSQMQYNTT
+737 YNSQMQYDTS

-795 MLDLTGAVLR
+795 MLDLTGAELR
-805 LYYSDGDYED
+805 LHYSDGDYED
-815 ITVTESSFFR
+815 ITVTKSSFSR
-825 YYYEVYSTKLSYGGK
+825 YYYEVYSTKLSCGGK
-840 IYWHCLSNIGSGISV
+840 IYWHCLSNIGSSISV

-876 NIEIRDLYGANPTLA
+876 SIEIRDLYGADPTLA

-905 GIEAVGGYGD
+905 GVEAVGGSGGGD
-915 ADPWFVNNGGG
+915 SWSANNDGG
-926 SKLIYTDI
+926 SKLIYTEI
-934 GIFYAETYEW
+934 GIFYAETYGW

-970 SHIIGD
+970 NYITVGD
-976 LDSDGEITDWDGVT
+976 LDRDGEITDWDGVT

-996 GWGVD
+996 GWDVD

>member
-1 MLKKITAILISV
+1 MLKKITAVLISV

-47 ISGNGEMG
+47 ISGNGKMDD
-55 NYSEFE
+55 YSDIG

-71 AIIKSGVVNIG
+71 AIIKNGVVNIG
-82 SCAFRNR
+82 SYAFRNR

-125 SIGSYAFHDTAYYNN
+125 SIGDFAFHDTAYYNN

-189 TIPDSVTSISFGA
+189 TIPDSVTSIGGYA
-202 FQSCT
+202 FSGCT

-220 IGYDAFSGC
+220 IDYDAFSGC
-229 TSLTSITIPDSVTS
+229 TGLTNVTIGNSVTR
-243 IGSYAFHDTAYY
+243 IGYSAFY
-255 NNNANW
+255 
-261 KNDVLYISNH
+261 
-271 LIKAKDRISG
+271 G
-281 DYVIK
+281 
-286 GGTKCIANNAFSN
+286 
-299 CTGLTS
+299 CTS
-305 ITIPDS
+305 
-311 VTSISFG
+311 
-318 AFQSCTGL
+318 L

-383 NLYINGEKVTDLVIP
+383 NLYLNGEKVTDLVIP
-398 DSVTNIVDY
+398 DGVANIGDY

-425 FIGRYAFSACS
+425 YMGRYAFSACP

-446 TAYNYARSNGINL
+446 IACDYARSNGINL
-459 KTNLDLRYPGQENNP
+459 KTNLDPRYPGQYNNP

-495 DYYYYLKNGKGFSD
+495 DYYYYLKNDKGFSD
-509 YFRCIA
+509 FRCIA

-550 KVTAFEGIEG
+550 KVTAFGGIEG

-587 QYGYLGYRSDTLS
+587 QSGDLGYYSDTVS
-600 CYWTEPKYKVTLSD
+600 YNWTEPKYKVTLSD
-614 GTVLTSASDGLTANY
+614 GTVLKSTSDADNANY
-629 IVIENIKYSLIVD
+629 IVIGNIKYSLIVD

-653 DTSVINAELAGM
+653 DTYVINAELAGM

-715 IESSDFG
+715 IEPSDFR
-722 GSPYVTLDGRKYYIK
+722 GSPYVTLDGRKYYIE
-737 YNSQMQYNTT
+737 YNSQMQYDTS

-805 LYYSDGDYED
+805 LHYSDGDYED
-815 ITVTESSFFR
+815 ITVTESSFSR

-840 IYWHCLSNIGSGISV
+840 IYWHCLSNIGSSISV

-876 NIEIRDLYGANPTLA
+876 SIEIRDLYGADPTLA
-891 VTYKSGAVSEFKIK
+891 VTYKSGAVSEFNIK
-905 GIEAVGGYGD
+905 GIEAVGASGG
-915 ADPWFVNNGGG
+915 ADPWFGNNGGG

-976 LDSDGEITDWDGVT
+976 LDRDGEITDWDGVT

-996 GWGVD
+996 GWDVD

-1017 DWDGVLLDR
+1017 DWDSVLLDR

>member
-1 MLKKITAILISV
+1 MLKKITAVLISV

-47 ISGNGEMG
+47 ISGNGKMDD
-55 NYSEFE
+55 YSDIG

-71 AIIKSGVVNIG
+71 AIIKNGVVNIG
-82 SCAFRNR
+82 SYAFRNR

-101 TSIGYDAFS
+101 TSIGDF
-110 GCTSLTSITI
+110 
-120 PDSVT
+120 
-125 SIGSYAFHDTAYYNN
+125 AFHDTAYYNN

-189 TIPDSVTSISFGA
+189 TIPDSVTSIGGYA
-202 FQSCT
+202 FSGCT

-220 IGYDAFSGC
+220 IDYDAFSGC
-229 TSLTSITIPDSVTS
+229 TGLTNVTIGNSVTR
-243 IGSYAFHDTAYY
+243 IGYSAFY
-255 NNNANW
+255 
-261 KNDVLYISNH
+261 
-271 LIKAKDRISG
+271 G
-281 DYVIK
+281 
-286 GGTKCIANNAFSN
+286 
-299 CTGLTS
+299 CTS
-305 ITIPDS
+305 
-311 VTSISFG
+311 
-318 AFQSCTGL
+318 L

-383 NLYINGEKVTDLVIP
+383 NLYLNGEKVTDLVIP
-398 DSVTNIVDY
+398 DGVANIGDY

-425 FIGRYAFSACS
+425 YMGRYAFSACP

-446 TAYNYARSNGINL
+446 IACDYARSNGINL
-459 KTNLDLRYPGQENNP
+459 KTNLDPRYPGQYNNP

-495 DYYYYLKNGKGFSD
+495 DYYYYLKNDKGFSD
-509 YFRCIA
+509 FRCIA

-550 KVTAFEGIEG
+550 KVTAFGGIEG

-587 QYGYLGYRSDTLS
+587 QSGDLGYYSDTVS
-600 CYWTEPKYKVTLSD
+600 YNWTEPKYKVTLSD
-614 GTVLTSASDGLTANY
+614 GTVLKSTSDADNANY
-629 IVIENIKYSLIVD
+629 IVIGNIKYSLIVD

-653 DTSVINAELAGM
+653 DTYVINAELAGM

-715 IESSDFG
+715 IEPSDFR
-722 GSPYVTLDGRKYYIK
+722 GSPYVTLDGRKYYIE
-737 YNSQMQYNTT
+737 YNSQMQYDTS

-805 LYYSDGDYED
+805 LHYSDGDYED
-815 ITVTESSFFR
+815 ITVTESSFSR

-840 IYWHCLSNIGSGISV
+840 IYWHCLSNIGSSISV

-876 NIEIRDLYGANPTLA
+876 SIEIRDLYGADPTLA
-891 VTYKSGAVSEFKIK
+891 VTYKSGAVSEFNIK
-905 GIEAVGGYGD
+905 GIEAVGASGG
-915 ADPWFVNNGGG
+915 ADPWFGNNGGG

-976 LDSDGEITDWDGVT
+976 LDRDGEITDWDGVT

-996 GWGVD
+996 GWDVD

-1017 DWDGVLLDR
+1017 DWDSVLLDR

>member
-1 MLKKITAILISV
+1 MLKKITAVLISL

-26 AETTSGTTGDCTWTL
+26 AETTRGATGDCTWTL

-47 ISGNGEMG
+47 ISGNGKMDYHE
-55 NYSEFE
+55 
-61 RTPWGWNITE
+61 TPWGKNITE
-71 AIIKSGVVNIG
+71 VIIKEG
-82 SCAFRNR
+82 
-89 RELASIT
+89 
-96 IPDSV
+96 V
-101 TSIGYDAFS
+101 TSIGGRAFYR
-110 GCTSLTSITI
+110 CTGLTSITI

-125 SIGSYAFHDTAYYNN
+125 SVGSNTFY
-140 NANWKN
+140 
-146 DVLYISNHLIKAK
+146 
-159 DRISGDYVI
+159 G
-168 KGGTKCIA
+168 
-176 NNAFS
+176 
-181 NCTGLTSI
+181 CTGLTSI
-189 TIPDSVTSISFGA
+189 TIPDSVTSIGEDA
-202 FQSCT
+202 FSGCTGLKEVHISSIEKWCSINFEDSYANPLYYAHDLYLNGEKIVNLVIPDSVTSIGNYAFSGCT

-220 IGYDAFSGC
+220 IGYGTFSG
-229 TSLTSITIPDSVTS
+229 
-243 IGSYAFHDTAYY
+243 
-255 NNNANW
+255 
-261 KNDVLYISNH
+261 
-271 LIKAKDRISG
+271 
-281 DYVIK
+281 
-286 GGTKCIANNAFSN
+286 
-299 CTGLTS
+299 
-305 ITIPDS
+305 
-311 VTSISFG
+311 
-318 AFQSCTGL
+318 CTGL

-333 SVTSIGNSAFY
+333 SVTSIGNYAFS

-383 NLYINGEKVTDLVIP
+383 ILYLNGEKVTDLVIP
-398 DSVTNIVDY
+398 DGVTNIGDY

-425 FIGRYAFSACS
+425 YIGRYAFSACP

-446 TAYNYARSNGINL
+446 IACDYARSNGINL
-459 KTNLDLRYPGQENNP
+459 KTNLDPRYPGQYNNP

-495 DYYYYLKNGKGFSD
+495 DYYYYLKNDKGFSD
-509 YFRCIA
+509 FRCIA

-550 KVTAFEGIEG
+550 KVTAFGGIEG

-587 QYGYLGYRSDTLS
+587 QSGDLGYYSDTVS
-600 CYWTEPKYKVTLSD
+600 YNWTEPKYKVTLSD
-614 GTVLTSASDGLTANY
+614 GTVLKSTSDADNANY
-629 IVIENIKYSLIVD
+629 IVIGNIKYSLIVD

-653 DTSVINAELAGM
+653 DTYVINAELAGM

-715 IESSDFG
+715 IEPSDFR
-722 GSPYVTLDGRKYYIK
+722 GSPYVTLNGRKCSIEYDR
-737 YNSQMQYNTT
+737 QAQYDTT

-805 LYYSDGDYED
+805 LHYSDGDYED
-815 ITVTESSFFR
+815 ITVTESSFSR

-840 IYWHCLSNIGSGISV
+840 IYWHCLSNIGSSISV

-876 NIEIRDLYGANPTLA
+876 SIEIRDLYGADPTLA
-891 VTYKSGAVSEFKIK
+891 VTYKSGAVSEFNIK
-905 GIEAVGGYGD
+905 GIEAVGGSGG
-915 ADPWFVNNGGG
+915 ADPWFGNNGGG

-970 SHIIGD
+970 NYITVGD
-976 LDSDGEITDWDGVT
+976 LDRDGEITDWDGVT

-1001 ILYKDAL
+1001 ILYKDVL

>member
-47 ISGNGEMG
+47 ISGNGKMDD
-55 NYSEFE
+55 YSDIV

-71 AIIKSGVVNIG
+71 AIIKNGVVNIG
-82 SCAFRNR
+82 SYAFRNR

-101 TSIGYDAFS
+101 TSIGWQAFS
-110 GCTSLTSITI
+110 GCMQLTNITI

-125 SIGSYAFHDTAYYNN
+125 RIEEDAFYDTAYDND
-140 NANWKN
+140 NANWEN

-176 NNAFS
+176 DNAFS
-181 NCTGLTSI
+181 NCTGLTS
-189 TIPDSVTSISFGA
+189 V
-202 FQSCT
+202 
-207 GLTSITIPDSVTS
+207 TIPDSVTS
-220 IGYDAFSGC
+220 IGGYAFSHC

-243 IGSYAFHDTAYY
+243 IDHD
-255 NNNANW
+255 
-261 KNDVLYISNH
+261 
-271 LIKAKDRISG
+271 
-281 DYVIK
+281 
-286 GGTKCIANNAFSN
+286 AFSG
-299 CTGLTS
+299 CTGLTNV
-305 ITIPDS
+305 TIGNS
-311 VTSISFG
+311 VTRIGYS
-318 AFQSCTGL
+318 AFYGCTSL

-383 NLYINGEKVTDLVIP
+383 NLYLNGEKVTDLVIP
-398 DSVTNIVDY
+398 DGVTNIGDY

-425 FIGRYAFSACS
+425 YIGRYAFSACP

-446 TAYNYARSNGINL
+446 IACDYARSNGINL
-459 KTNLDLRYPGQENNP
+459 KTNLDPRYPGQYNNP

-509 YFRCIA
+509 FRCIA

-525 FIRMDQLDLKS
+525 FITMDQLDLKS

-550 KVTAFEGIEG
+550 KVTAFGGIEG

-587 QYGYLGYRSDTLS
+587 QSGDLGYYSDTIS
-600 CYWTEPKYKVTLSD
+600 YNWTAPKYKVTLSD
-614 GTVLTSASDGLTANY
+614 GTVLKSTSDADNANY
-629 IVIENIKYSLIVD
+629 IVIGNIKYSLIVD

-653 DTSVINAELAGM
+653 DTYVINAELAGM

-696 YDYEPQSGFVEL
+696 YDYEPQNGFVEL

-722 GSPYVTLDGRKYYIK
+722 GSPYVTLDGRRYSIK
-737 YNSQMQYNTT
+737 YDRQAQYDTT

-805 LYYSDGDYED
+805 LHYSDGDYED
-815 ITVTESSFFR
+815 ITVTESSFSR

-840 IYWHCLSNIGSGISV
+840 IYWHCLSNIGSSISV

-876 NIEIRDLYGANPTLA
+876 SIEIRDLYGSDPTLA
-891 VTYKSGAVSEFKIK
+891 VTYKSGAVSEFNIK
-905 GIEAVGGYGD
+905 GIEAVGASGG
-915 ADPWFVNNGGG
+915 ADPWFGNNGGG

-1001 ILYKDAL
+1001 ILFKDAL

>member
-47 ISGNGEMG
+47 ISGNGKMDD
-55 NYSEFE
+55 YSDIG

-71 AIIKSGVVNIG
+71 AIIKNGVVNIG
-82 SCAFRNR
+82 SYAFRNR

-101 TSIGYDAFS
+101 TSIGWQAFS
-110 GCTSLTSITI
+110 GCTGLTTITI

-125 SIGSYAFHDTAYYNN
+125 SIGDFAFHDTAYYNN
-140 NANWKN
+140 NANWEN

-159 DRISGDYVI
+159 VRISGDYVI

-176 NNAFS
+176 YNAFS

-189 TIPDSVTSISFGA
+189 TIPDSVTSIGGYA
-202 FQSCT
+202 FYGCTSLTSITIPDSVTSIDYDAFSGCTGLTNVTIGNGVLSIDRNAFSYCT

-220 IGYDAFSGC
+220 IG
-229 TSLTSITIPDSVTS
+229 T
-243 IGSYAFHDTAYY
+243 
-255 NNNANW
+255 
-261 KNDVLYISNH
+261 
-271 LIKAKDRISG
+271 
-281 DYVIK
+281 
-286 GGTKCIANNAFSN
+286 
-299 CTGLTS
+299 
-305 ITIPDS
+305 
-311 VTSISFG
+311 
-318 AFQSCTGL
+318 
-326 TSITIPD
+326 
-333 SVTSIGNSAFY
+333 SAFY

-365 ASNVYYGRD
+365 ASGVYHDRD

-383 NLYINGEKVTDLVIP
+383 NLYLNGEKVTDLVIP
-398 DSVTNIVDY
+398 DGVTNIGDY

-425 FIGRYAFSACS
+425 YIGRYAFSACP

-446 TAYNYARSNGINL
+446 IACNYARSNGINL
-459 KTNLDLRYPGQENNP
+459 KTNLDPRYPGQYNNP

-495 DYYYYLKNGKGFSD
+495 DYYYYLKNDKGFSD
-509 YFRCIA
+509 FRCIA

-550 KVTAFEGIEG
+550 KVTAFGGIEG

-587 QYGYLGYRSDTLS
+587 QSGDLGYYSDTVS
-600 CYWTEPKYKVTLSD
+600 YNWTEPKYKVTLSD
-614 GTVLTSASDGLTANY
+614 GTVLTSASDADNANY

-653 DTSVINAELAGM
+653 DTYVINAELADM

-715 IESSDFG
+715 IEPSDFR
-722 GSPYVTLDGRKYYIK
+722 GSPYVTLNGRKYSIEYDR
-737 YNSQMQYNTT
+737 QAQYDTT

-805 LYYSDGDYED
+805 LHYSDGDYED
-815 ITVTESSFFR
+815 ITVTESSFSR

-840 IYWHCLSNIGSGISV
+840 IYWHCLSNIGSSISV

-876 NIEIRDLYGANPTLA
+876 SIEIRDLYGADPTLA
-891 VTYKSGAVSEFKIK
+891 VTYKSGAVSEFNIK
-905 GIEAVGGYGD
+905 GIEAVGGSGG
-915 ADPWFVNNGGG
+915 ADPWFGNNGGG

-976 LDSDGEITDWDGVT
+976 LDRDGEITDWDGVT

>member
-1 MLKKITAILISV
+1 MKGAKKMLKKITAVLISV

-47 ISGNGEMG
+47 IRGNGKMDD
-55 NYSEFE
+55 YSEIE

-71 AIIKSGVVNIG
+71 AIIKNGVVNIG

-101 TSIGYDAFS
+101 TSIGYDAFF

-125 SIGSYAFHDTAYYNN
+125 SIGDFAFHDTAYYNN

-189 TIPDSVTSISFGA
+189 TIPDSVTSI
-202 FQSCT
+202 
-207 GLTSITIPDSVTS
+207 
-220 IGYDAFSGC
+220 
-229 TSLTSITIPDSVTS
+229 
-243 IGSYAFHDTAYY
+243 
-255 NNNANW
+255 
-261 KNDVLYISNH
+261 
-271 LIKAKDRISG
+271 
-281 DYVIK
+281 
-286 GGTKCIANNAFSN
+286 
-299 CTGLTS
+299 
-305 ITIPDS
+305 
-311 VTSISFG
+311 
-318 AFQSCTGL
+318 
-326 TSITIPD
+326 
-333 SVTSIGNSAFY
+333 GNSAFS

-383 NLYINGEKVTDLVIP
+383 NLYLNGEKVTDLVIP
-398 DSVTNIVDY
+398 DGVTNIGDY

-425 FIGRYAFSACS
+425 YIGRYAFSACP

-446 TAYNYARSNGINL
+446 IACNYARSNGINL
-459 KTNLDLRYPGQENNP
+459 KTNLDPRYPGQYNNP

-495 DYYYYLKNGKGFSD
+495 DYYYYLKNDKGFSHL
-509 YFRCIA
+509 RCIA

-525 FIRMDQLDLKS
+525 FIGMDQLDLKS

-550 KVTAFEGIEG
+550 KVTAFGGIEG

-587 QYGYLGYRSDTLS
+587 QSGDLGYYSDTIS
-600 CYWTEPKYKVTLSD
+600 YNWTAPKYKVTLSD
-614 GTVLTSASDGLTANY
+614 GTVLKSTSDADKANY
-629 IVIENIKYSLIVD
+629 IVIGNIKYSLIVD

-653 DTSVINAELAGM
+653 DTYVINAELADM

-715 IESSDFG
+715 IEPSDFR
-722 GSPYVTLDGRKYYIK
+722 GSPYVTLNGRKYSIEYDR
-737 YNSQMQYNTT
+737 QAQYDTT

-805 LYYSDGDYED
+805 LHYSDGDYED
-815 ITVTESSFFR
+815 ITVTESSFSR

-840 IYWHCLSNIGSGISV
+840 IYWHCLSNIGSSISV

-876 NIEIRDLYGANPTLA
+876 SIEIRDLYGADPTLA
-891 VTYKSGAVSEFKIK
+891 VTYKSGAVSEFNIK
-905 GIEAVGGYGD
+905 GIEAVGGSGGD
-915 ADPWFVNNGGG
+915 DSWSVNNGGG

-976 LDSDGEITDWDGVT
+976 LDRDGEITDWDGVT

>member
-47 ISGNGEMG
+47 ISGNGKMDD
-55 NYSEFE
+55 YSDIV

-71 AIIKSGVVNIG
+71 AIIKNGVVNIG
-82 SCAFRNR
+82 SYAFRNR

-101 TSIGYDAFS
+101 TSIGCQAFS
-110 GCTSLTSITI
+110 GCMQLTNITI

-125 SIGSYAFHDTAYYNN
+125 RIEEDAFYDTAYDND
-140 NANWKN
+140 NANWEN

-176 NNAFS
+176 DNAFS

-189 TIPDSVTSISFGA
+189 TIPDSVTSIG
-202 FQSCT
+202 
-207 GLTSITIPDSVTS
+207 
-220 IGYDAFSGC
+220 GYAFSHC

-243 IGSYAFHDTAYY
+243 IDHD
-255 NNNANW
+255 
-261 KNDVLYISNH
+261 
-271 LIKAKDRISG
+271 
-281 DYVIK
+281 
-286 GGTKCIANNAFSN
+286 AFS
-299 CTGLTS
+299 
-305 ITIPDS
+305 
-311 VTSISFG
+311 
-318 AFQSCTGL
+318 
-326 TSITIPD
+326 
-333 SVTSIGNSAFY
+333 

-383 NLYINGEKVTDLVIP
+383 NLYLNGEKVTDLVIP
-398 DSVTNIVDY
+398 DGVTNIGDY

-425 FIGRYAFSACS
+425 YIGRYAFSACP

-446 TAYNYARSNGINL
+446 IACDYARSNGINL
-459 KTNLDLRYPGQENNP
+459 KTNLDPRYPGQYNNP

-509 YFRCIA
+509 FRCIA

-525 FIRMDQLDLKS
+525 FIRMYQLDLKS

-550 KVTAFEGIEG
+550 KVTAFGGIEG

-587 QYGYLGYRSDTLS
+587 QSGDLGYYSDTVS
-600 CYWTEPKYKVTLSD
+600 YNWTEPKYKVTLSD
-614 GTVLTSASDGLTANY
+614 GTVLKSTSDADNANY
-629 IVIENIKYSLIVD
+629 IVIGNIKYSLIVD

-653 DTSVINAELAGM
+653 DTYVINAELAGM

-722 GSPYVTLDGRKYYIK
+722 GSPYVTLDGRKYYIE
-737 YNSQMQYNTT
+737 YNSQMQYDTS

-805 LYYSDGDYED
+805 LHYSDGDYED
-815 ITVTESSFFR
+815 ITVTESSFSR

-840 IYWHCLSNIGSGISV
+840 IYWHCLSNIGSSISV

-876 NIEIRDLYGANPTLA
+876 SIEIRDLYGADPTLA
-891 VTYKSGAVSEFKIK
+891 VTYKSGAVSEFNIK
-905 GIEAVGGYGD
+905 GIEAVGGSGGG
-915 ADPWFVNNGGG
+915 DPWFGNNGGG

-1001 ILYKDAL
+1001 ILFKDAL

>member
-26 AETTSGTTGDCTWTL
+26 AEVTSGTTGDCTWTL

-47 ISGNGEMG
+47 ISGNGKMDD
-55 NYSEFE
+55 YSDIG

-71 AIIKSGVVNIG
+71 AIIKNGVVNIG
-82 SCAFRNR
+82 SYAFRNR

-101 TSIGYDAFS
+101 TSIGWQAFS
-110 GCTSLTSITI
+110 GCTGLTTITI

-125 SIGSYAFHDTAYYNN
+125 SIGDFAFHDTAYYNN
-140 NANWKN
+140 NANWEN

-159 DRISGDYVI
+159 VRISGDYVI

-176 NNAFS
+176 YNAFS

-189 TIPDSVTSISFGA
+189 TIPDSVTSIDHDA
-202 FQSCT
+202 FSGCTGLTNVTIGNGVLSIDRNAFSYCT

-220 IGYDAFSGC
+220 IG
-229 TSLTSITIPDSVTS
+229 T
-243 IGSYAFHDTAYY
+243 
-255 NNNANW
+255 
-261 KNDVLYISNH
+261 
-271 LIKAKDRISG
+271 
-281 DYVIK
+281 
-286 GGTKCIANNAFSN
+286 
-299 CTGLTS
+299 
-305 ITIPDS
+305 
-311 VTSISFG
+311 
-318 AFQSCTGL
+318 
-326 TSITIPD
+326 
-333 SVTSIGNSAFY
+333 SAFY

-365 ASNVYYGRD
+365 ASGVYHDRD

-383 NLYINGEKVTDLVIP
+383 NLYLNGEKVTDLVIP
-398 DSVTNIVDY
+398 DGVTNIGDY

-425 FIGRYAFSACS
+425 YIGRYAFSACP

-446 TAYNYARSNGINL
+446 IACNYARSNGINL
-459 KTNLDLRYPGQENNP
+459 KTNLDPRYPGQYNNP

-495 DYYYYLKNGKGFSD
+495 DYYYYLKNDKGFSD
-509 YFRCIA
+509 FRCIA

-550 KVTAFEGIEG
+550 KVTAFGGIEG

-587 QYGYLGYRSDTLS
+587 QSGDLGYYSDTVS
-600 CYWTEPKYKVTLSD
+600 YNWTEPKYKVTLSD
-614 GTVLTSASDGLTANY
+614 GTVLTSASDADNANY

-653 DTSVINAELAGM
+653 DTYVINAELADM

-715 IESSDFG
+715 IEPSDFR
-722 GSPYVTLDGRKYYIK
+722 GSPYVTLNGRKYSIEYDR
-737 YNSQMQYNTT
+737 QAQYDTT

-805 LYYSDGDYED
+805 LHYSDGDYED
-815 ITVTESSFFR
+815 ITVTESSFSR

-840 IYWHCLSNIGSGISV
+840 IYWHCLSNIGSSISV

-876 NIEIRDLYGANPTLA
+876 SIEIRDLYGADPTLA
-891 VTYKSGAVSEFKIK
+891 VTYKSGAVSEFNIK
-905 GIEAVGGYGD
+905 GIEAVGGSGG
-915 ADPWFVNNGGG
+915 ADPWFGNNGGG

-976 LDSDGEITDWDGVT
+976 LDRDGEITDWDGVT

>member
-26 AETTSGTTGDCTWTL
+26 AEVTSGTTGDCTWTL

-47 ISGNGEMG
+47 ISGNGKMDD
-55 NYSEFE
+55 YSDIG

-71 AIIKSGVVNIG
+71 AIIKNGVVNIG
-82 SCAFRNR
+82 SYAFRNR

-125 SIGSYAFHDTAYYNN
+125 SIGDFAFHDTAYYNN
-140 NANWKN
+140 NANWEN

-159 DRISGDYVI
+159 DRVSGDYVI

-176 NNAFS
+176 YNAFS

-189 TIPDSVTSISFGA
+189 TIPDSVTSIG
-202 FQSCT
+202 
-207 GLTSITIPDSVTS
+207 
-220 IGYDAFSGC
+220 GYAFSDC

-243 IGSYAFHDTAYY
+243 IDHD
-255 NNNANW
+255 
-261 KNDVLYISNH
+261 
-271 LIKAKDRISG
+271 
-281 DYVIK
+281 
-286 GGTKCIANNAFSN
+286 AFSG
-299 CTGLTS
+299 CTGLTNV
-305 ITIPDS
+305 TIGNS
-311 VTSISFG
+311 VTR
-318 AFQSCTGL
+318 
-326 TSITIPD
+326 
-333 SVTSIGNSAFY
+333 IGYSAFY

-365 ASNVYYGRD
+365 ASNVYYDRD

-383 NLYINGEKVTDLVIP
+383 NLYLNGEKVTDLVIP
-398 DSVTNIVDY
+398 DGVTNIGDY

-425 FIGRYAFSACS
+425 YIGRYAFSACP

-446 TAYNYARSNGINL
+446 IACNYARSNGINL
-459 KTNLDLRYPGQENNP
+459 KTNLDPRYPGQYNNP

-495 DYYYYLKNGKGFSD
+495 DYYYYLKNDKGFSD
-509 YFRCIA
+509 FRCIA
-515 TYKDGEKRYD
+515 TYKDGEKGYN
-525 FIRMDQLDLKS
+525 FIGMDQLDLKS

-550 KVTAFEGIEG
+550 KVTAFGGIEG

-587 QYGYLGYRSDTLS
+587 QSGDLGYYSDTVS
-600 CYWTEPKYKVTLSD
+600 YNWTEPKYKVTLSD
-614 GTVLTSASDGLTANY
+614 GTVLTSASDADNANY

-653 DTSVINAELAGM
+653 DTYVINAELADM

-689 KDPTSTW
+689 KDPSSTW
-696 YDYEPQSGFVEL
+696 YDYEPQSEFVEL

-715 IESSDFG
+715 IEPSDFR
-722 GSPYVTLDGRKYYIK
+722 GSPYVTLNGRKYSIEYDR
-737 YNSQMQYNTT
+737 QAQYDTT

-805 LYYSDGDYED
+805 LHYSDGDYED
-815 ITVTESSFFR
+815 ITVTESSFSR

-840 IYWHCLSNIGSGISV
+840 IYWHCLSNIGSSISV

-876 NIEIRDLYGANPTLA
+876 SIEIRDLYGADPTLA
-891 VTYKSGAVSEFKIK
+891 VTYKSGAVSEFNIK
-905 GIEAVGGYGD
+905 GIEAVGGSGG
-915 ADPWFVNNGGG
+915 ADPWFGNNGGG

-976 LDSDGEITDWDGVT
+976 LDRDGEITDWDGVT

-996 GWGVD
+996 GWDVD

>member
-1 MLKKITAILISV
+1 MLKKITAVLISV

-47 ISGNGEMG
+47 ISGNGKMDD
-55 NYSEFE
+55 YSDIG

-71 AIIKSGVVNIG
+71 AIIKNGVVNIG
-82 SCAFRNR
+82 SYAFRNR

-101 TSIGYDAFS
+101 TSIGWQAFS
-110 GCTSLTSITI
+110 GCMQLTNITI

-125 SIGSYAFHDTAYYNN
+125 RIGEDAFSDTAYYND
-140 NANWKN
+140 NANWEN
-146 DVLYISNHLIKAK
+146 NVLYISNHLIKAK
-159 DRISGDYVI
+159 SRISGDYVI

-176 NNAFS
+176 DNAFS
-181 NCTGLTSI
+181 NCTGLTS
-189 TIPDSVTSISFGA
+189 V
-202 FQSCT
+202 
-207 GLTSITIPDSVTS
+207 TIPDSVTS
-220 IGYDAFSGC
+220 IGGYAFSHC
-229 TSLTSITIPDSVTS
+229 TS
-243 IGSYAFHDTAYY
+243 
-255 NNNANW
+255 
-261 KNDVLYISNH
+261 
-271 LIKAKDRISG
+271 
-281 DYVIK
+281 
-286 GGTKCIANNAFSN
+286 
-299 CTGLTS
+299 
-305 ITIPDS
+305 
-311 VTSISFG
+311 
-318 AFQSCTGL
+318 L

-383 NLYINGEKVTDLVIP
+383 NLYLNGEKVTDLVIP
-398 DSVTNIVDY
+398 DGVTNIGDY

-425 FIGRYAFSACS
+425 YIGRYAFSACP

-446 TAYNYARSNGINL
+446 IACDYARSNGINL
-459 KTNLDLRYPGQENNP
+459 KTNLDPRYPGQYNNP

-509 YFRCIA
+509 FRCIA

-525 FIRMDQLDLKS
+525 FITMDQLDLKS

-550 KVTAFEGIEG
+550 KVTAFGGIEG

-587 QYGYLGYRSDTLS
+587 QSGDLGYYSDTVS
-600 CYWTEPKYKVTLSD
+600 YNWTEPKYKVTLSD
-614 GTVLTSASDGLTANY
+614 GTVLKSTSDADNANY
-629 IVIENIKYSLIVD
+629 IVIGNIKYSLIVD

-653 DTSVINAELAGM
+653 DTYVINAELAGM

-715 IESSDFG
+715 IEPSDFR
-722 GSPYVTLDGRKYYIK
+722 GSPYVTLDGRKYYIE
-737 YNSQMQYNTT
+737 YNSQMQYDTS

-805 LYYSDGDYED
+805 LHYSDGDYED
-815 ITVTESSFFR
+815 ITVTESSFSR

-840 IYWHCLSNIGSGISV
+840 IYWHCLSNIGSSISV

-876 NIEIRDLYGANPTLA
+876 SIEIRDLYGSDPTLA
-891 VTYKSGAVSEFKIK
+891 VTYKSGAVSEFNIK
-905 GIEAVGGYGD
+905 GIEAVGASGG
-915 ADPWFVNNGGG
+915 ADPWFGNNGGG

-1001 ILYKDAL
+1001 ILFKDAL